1 MTLRWM
7 QLARR
12 FLKYNMVGV
21 LGVTLRLSVTALLHD
36 VAELGYLPATS
47 LAVETT
53 MLHNFSWHL
62 HWTWRDTCL
71 NIGRREI
78 ALRLLRFQLSNGAVA
93 MIVNWLVMP
102 ILVVRLGMNV
112 LFASVLTI
120 VATGMVNFLVANF
133 LIFQTA
139 ARASSRGGSY

>member
-1 MTLRWM
+1 MPLRWI

-21 LGVTLRLSVTALLHD
+21 LGVALRLSVTALLHE
-36 VAELGYLPATS
+36 VAELGYLLATS
-47 LAVETT
+47 LAVEIT

-62 HWTWRDTCL
+62 HWTWRDTCID
-71 NIGRREI
+71 IGRREI
-78 ALRLLRFQLSNGAVA
+78 ALRLLRFQLSNGALA

-102 ILVVRLGMNV
+102 ILVGKIGMNV

-120 VATGMVNFLVANF
+120 TATGVVNFLVANF
-133 LIFQTA
+133 LIFQMA
-139 ARASSRGGSY
+139 ARGGSRSRST